1 MLGRNLADLIVPRHL
16 RAAHDGGMRRYLRTG
31 EPHVLGRRIEVE
43 AVDRHG
49 RLLPVELA
57 IAEVRLDDRRLF
69 TAYLRDITG
78 RRQAAAELTR
88 QREALHQSEKMTAL
102 GSLLAGVAHELN
114 NPLSVVVGRAVML
127 EEDAT
132 DPAVRDSLARLRG
145 AAERCTRIVR
155 SFLAL
160 ARQRPR
166 ELQPVDLRAVLDA
179 SLDMLA
185 YGIRSSGV
193 EIVRHDAPG
202 LPLAMADADQ
212 IHQVLLNLLLNATQ
226 AVEAVPTPRRVWL
239 RLEAVPGW
247 IKIEVADNG
256 PGVPAE
262 LRGRIFDPFFTTKP
276 VGMGTGLGLSVCQ
289 GIVEAHGGT
298 LTLEDRP
305 QGGGCFVVTLPMA
318 ASTGDPLPPAAG
330 PSSDSIGGR
339 VLVID
344 DEPDIT
350 AMLAD
355 ALGRDGHEV
364 VTAADGLAALEL
376 LQTRTFDVVLC
387 DLRMPRLDGAGFV
400 WALAKAGP
408 AFVGRVF
415 LMSGDTLRSEAAL
428 PAEFSYQVIEKPLD
442 LVEVRRCVR
451 DAIKLMHTDRN

>member
-1 MLGRNLADLIVPRHL
+1 M
-16 RAAHDGGMRRYLRTG
+16 
-31 EPHVLGRRIEVE
+31 E
-43 AVDRHG
+43 AVDRAG

-78 RRQAAAELTR
+78 RRQAAAELIR

-114 NPLSVVVGRAVML
+114 NPLSVVIGRAVML

-132 DPAVRDSLARLRG
+132 DPAVRDSLVRLRG

-166 ELQPVDLRAVLDA
+166 ELQPVDLHAVLDA
-179 SLDMLA
+179 ALDMLA

-239 RLEAVPGW
+239 RLEALDGR
-247 IKIEVADNG
+247 IRIEVADNG

-289 GIVEAHGGT
+289 GIVEAHGGS

-305 QGGGCFVVTLPMA
+305 QGGGCFVVTLPIA
-318 ASTGDPLPPAAG
+318 ASTGELLPSAAG
-330 PSSDSIGGR
+330 PLSDGIGGR

-344 DEPDIT
+344 DEPDIA

-355 ALGRDGHEV
+355 AIGRDGHAV
-364 VTAADGLAALEL
+364 VTAADGLA
-376 LQTRTFDVVLC
+376 
-387 DLRMPRLDGAGFV
+387 G
-400 WALAKAGP
+400 
-408 AFVGRVF
+408 
-415 LMSGDTLRSEAAL
+415 
-428 PAEFSYQVIEKPLD
+428 LD
-442 LVEVRRCVR
+442 LVR
-451 DAIKLMHTDRN
+451 DANLRRGLVRPADAQAGWSWLSCGRWPSMVPALSGGCF